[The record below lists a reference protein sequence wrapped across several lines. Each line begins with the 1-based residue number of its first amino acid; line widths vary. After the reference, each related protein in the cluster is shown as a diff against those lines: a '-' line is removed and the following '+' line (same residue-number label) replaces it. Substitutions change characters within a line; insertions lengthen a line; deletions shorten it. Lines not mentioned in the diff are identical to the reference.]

1 MKLLVYTD
9 GKYIYFVRA
18 GLGKTYAVFKQIA
31 GPIKAGG
38 HKYRSSSN
46 KWLEEKGAVQ
56 DYLDKIAEKNGWEEY
71 DDSEIR

>member
-1 MKLLVYTD
+1 MVYTD

-56 DYLDKIAEKNGWEEY
+56 TI
-71 DDSEIR
+71 